1 MISILIC
8 DDDRIFALRLKASVE
23 ALLEEKRTAGKVSVF
38 NSAEEIG
45 GETLANCDAAFLDID
60 FVGKEYNGLDIARRI
75 RSLRNDAVIVFVT
88 NFVEYAPAGY
98 EVRAFRYLLKDELTK
113 KLDECIDRVLQQL
126 RAEKSDIKI
135 QVEGEQISLPVR
147 NLVYMES
154 MGHTLIF
161 HALCKGYE
169 PDRTYTCY
177 GTIRKM
183 EEALSERGFL
193 RCQKSYLVN
202 MAHIKKLN
210 STQVLLSN
218 GVPLPVSSRG
228 YAECK
233 RRYLLWKGRDG
244 WTF

>member
-8 DDDRIFALRLKASVE
+8 DDDRNFALRLKASIE

-45 GETLANCDAAFLDID
+45 GEMLAYCDAAFLDID
-60 FVGKEYNGLDIARRI
+60 FAGKEYNGLDIARRI

-210 STQVLLSN
+210 SAQVLLSN
-218 GVPLPVSSRG
+218 GVSLPVSSRG